1 MNGLAVIL
9 LEKKKSTFVSR
20 VCDTNAVLEF
30 YPLEGMKD
38 IPNGKFSINL
48 LTDVQHGSNPGT
60 SHVFAC
66 TVPNK
71 AGAAALSPAP
81 RDFPRTSA
89 PPRQRPSW
97 NVL

>member
-1 MNGLAVIL
+1 MNNLAVIL
-9 LEKKKSTFVSR
+9 IEKKKTTFVSR

-38 IPNGKFSINL
+38 IPDGRFSINL
-48 LTDVQHGSNPGT
+48 LTDVQHGSSPGT

-71 AGAAALSPAP
+71 ARAAALSPAP
-81 RDFPRTSA
+81 RAFPRTSA
-89 PPRQRPSW
+89 PLRQRPSW